1 MGFTALGFRV
11 IEVGDVTSRGPESA
25 ASCRSALGERQF
37 AYVPRCGDHFGESAR
52 GGREQEQRRRGA
64 TQGVSCPCKLQN
76 WCCLRR
82 DLCVGPEGVMGGD
95 MGAWAGNRCAPL
107 PVIRWWFTGDRDKSS
122 SGLARTTLFFIIAE

>member
-37 AYVPRCGDHFGESAR
+37 AYVPRGGDHFGESAR

-64 TQGVSCPCKLQN
+64 TQGVACPCILQDAKLVLPASGLV
-76 WCCLRR
+76 CGAGGGDGRL
-82 DLCVGPEGVMGGD
+82 GGD

-107 PVIRWWFTGDRDKSS
+107 PVIR
-122 SGLARTTLFFIIAE
+122 